1 MAQDCSICGKG
12 SFMGNRII
20 RHGLPKKSGGIGL
33 HTTGITRRRFKPNVQ
48 KIKANVNG
56 TTQTLSVCTSCIK
69 AGKIAKA

>member
-1 MAQDCSICGKG
+1 MAKVCSICGKS

-48 KIKANVNG
+48 QVKAVVG
-56 TTQTLSVCTSCIK
+56 GSTKSVQVCTSCIK
-69 AGKIAKA
+69 AGKVIKA

>member
-1 MAQDCSICGKG
+1 MSKVCSICSKS

-48 KIKANVNG
+48 KVKAIVDG
-56 TTQTLSVCTSCIK
+56 SVKSIVVCTSCIK
-69 AGKIAKA
+69 AGKVVKA